1 MTLNF
6 TRLRALLIYRRCT
19 RLVDDAHHKPH
30 TRDAAHAY
38 VLRSIKWALA
48 HNQKTLA
55 EKLSGYSLRI
65 AEMS

>member
-1 MTLNF
+1 MLLNF

-38 VLRSIKWALA
+38 ILRSIKWALA
-48 HNQKTLA
+48 HNQRQLA
-55 EKLSGYSLRI
+55 EKLSGFSLTIGELR
-65 AEMS
+65 